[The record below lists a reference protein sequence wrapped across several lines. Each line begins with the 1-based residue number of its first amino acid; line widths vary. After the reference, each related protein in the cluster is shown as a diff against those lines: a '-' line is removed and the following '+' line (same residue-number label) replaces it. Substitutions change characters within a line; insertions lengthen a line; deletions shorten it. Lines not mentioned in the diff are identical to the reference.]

1 MQATLSVASLRAAP
15 GTAFRA
21 TVKPRKAMCIQ
32 AAASSSGS
40 QAADSAAAAAT
51 GAAASKRQLLGLGAA
66 ALALTVVPQRCAL
79 LAHLCL
85 GSCSSATLPGW
96 QSPDHRP
103 SASTLPCPSAPL
115 RPRLCSARA
124 DGEPQ
129 VTEKVF
135 FDVAIEGQPD
145 LSGRI
150 VMGLYGDAVPKT
162 VANFVALGEGR
173 PEGSSSS
180 SSNAGAGEPNAHP
193 CTGRPCVGGCPVMYN
208 VLCYRLLPSRWVLT
222 SVC

>member
-1 MQATLSVASLRAAP
+1 MQCQSSDHQRT
-15 GTAFRA
+15 
-21 TVKPRKAMCIQ
+21 
-32 AAASSSGS
+32 AAASSARPQSMYT
-40 QAADSAAAAAT
+40 QPANTPTAAT
-51 GAAASKRQLLGLGAA
+51 YN
-66 ALALTVVPQRCAL
+66 
-79 LAHLCL
+79 
-85 GSCSSATLPGW
+85 
-96 QSPDHRP
+96 SP
-103 SASTLPCPSAPL
+103 
-115 RPRLCSARA
+115 
-124 DGEPQ
+124 
-129 VTEKVF
+129 
-135 FDVAIEGQPD
+135 
-145 LSGRI
+145 GRI